1 MHHLQAPAP
10 RENMI
15 CSGEAEI
22 MFSLSACSS
31 VPEYVLLI
39 LLNVPFV
46 HSKKYVLH
54 VLLI

>member
-1 MHHLQAPAP
+1 
-10 RENMI
+10 
-15 CSGEAEI
+15 

-46 HSKKYVLH
+46 HSKNMSY
-54 VLLI
+54 ICY